1 MGSSC
6 GSDSTPDL
14 GTSICHRCDPKKK
27 RKKEKLIN
35 KPGRNLPRQRAFD
48 VIWAPEERQWPSGGV
63 KEGEK
68 AVAPGG
74 KAGSDQILHVLVSAV
89 EDSVFLFEWKRGK
102 EVLKRRLTLYR
113 SSSLPQGKEKVERET
128 N

>member
-1 MGSSC
+1 M
-6 GSDSTPDL
+6 
-14 GTSICHRCDPKKK
+14 
-27 RKKEKLIN
+27 KE
-35 KPGRNLPRQRAFD
+35 R
-48 VIWAPEERQWPSGGV
+48 
-63 KEGEK
+63 EK
-68 AVAPGG
+68 AMAPGG